1 MGPPGPVALAKC
13 FMRGSCLKIGA
24 AGLLD
29 PSPATKTNAPAKEI
43 LALAQPTANGF
54 FCVCKVVLTGFL
66 RLQCAANGVLRLQG
80 VAVAPAKAILA
91 LARPTTNQPKTT
103 H

>member
-13 FMRGSCLKIGA
+13 FMRGSCLKLGA
-24 AGLLD
+24 PGLLD

-54 FCVCKVVLTGFL
+54 FCVCKVVLTGF
-66 RLQCAANGVLRLQG
+66 CACKALLTGFLHLQG

-91 LARPTTNQPKTT
+91 LARPTTNQPETT
-103 H
+103 L